1 MFVDFNTTKHAKGYP
16 ANVLAQRYGE
26 HTPSVVLSS
35 DTDNGMII
43 GIGDWDHM
51 DVFKEATPT
60 AVQGKIVAQN
70 VDGTYLVLIT
80 KAENAAFVY
89 QKPMNA
95 IETPKSLTD
104 EQVMVNKKGD
114 IVRTYILHALDRVAI
129 SAEGFSGTPAVGK
142 TVSGVTAKKLTVSA
156 GA

>member
-1 MFVDFNTTKHAKGYP
+1 MFIDMNTTRHAKGYP
-16 ANVLAQRYGE
+16 SNVLAQRNGE
-26 HTPSVVLSS
+26 HMPSVVLSS
-35 DTDNGMII
+35 DTDNGMIV

-60 AVQGKIVAQN
+60 AVEGKIVAQN

-80 KAENAAFVY
+80 KADNAAFVY

-95 IETPKSLTD
+95 VETPKSLTD

-114 IVRTYILHALDRVAI
+114 VVRTYVLHYLDRIAV